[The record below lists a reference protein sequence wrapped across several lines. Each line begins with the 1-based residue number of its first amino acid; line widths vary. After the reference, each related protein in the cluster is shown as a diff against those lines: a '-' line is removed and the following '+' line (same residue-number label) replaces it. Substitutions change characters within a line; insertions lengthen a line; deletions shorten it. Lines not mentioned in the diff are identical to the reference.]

1 MLPAMTV
8 PGVAAALLLAAALA
22 LGILLAL
29 LVAPLRA
36 RRRSRR
42 PAPPPPALVDDD
54 LPGFLA
60 APPGSAGRPAVARSG
75 WATLGPA
82 PLPLPAAA
90 ERAGAGRPAL
100 IAGMAAL
107 VLLAAAV
114 TVLATAGTSSP
125 APAAGSGTPPTSS
138 PTSSPSPAS
147 SSSASSSPS
156 RAALPAVPPAPA
168 PGDPGAGAL
177 AGTDLPAAHGGIR
190 ADLAFAGI
198 VLERRAIGVTAAYP
212 HVRISDEGGVALAH
226 VELVTF
232 NCLADAA
239 PRNPVAAG
247 CTRVVPQYAELTSP
261 TLHVTRSGSG
271 GLAVRG
277 RFPTYVRPNGT
288 PATWTGA
295 VYGLRIEVTPRTPAK
310 PGTDVPA
317 TGFLELGDG
326 RAPATVLSVL
336 RLER

>member
-42 PAPPPPALVDDD
+42 PDPPPPALVDDD

-107 VLLAAAV
+107 VLLVASV
-114 TVLATAGTSSP
+114 TVMATAGTSSP
-125 APAAGSGTPPTSS
+125 APAAGPGTPPS
-138 PTSSPSPAS
+138 PEPSPSRA
-147 SSSASSSPS
+147 PS

-326 RAPATVLSVL
+326 RAPTTVLSVL